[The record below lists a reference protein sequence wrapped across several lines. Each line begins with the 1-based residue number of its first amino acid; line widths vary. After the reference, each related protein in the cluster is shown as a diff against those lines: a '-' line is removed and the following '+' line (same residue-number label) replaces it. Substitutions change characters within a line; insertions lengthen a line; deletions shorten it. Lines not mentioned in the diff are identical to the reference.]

1 MDTVNFWT
9 RERFPIVYEE
19 GKPKSVLVDITTFEQ
34 MELILDNLV
43 AREGEPEDTILAA
56 SSAVKTLVERA
67 RRTPPTLDWERQLN
81 EL

>member
-1 MDTVNFWT
+1 MDTANFWT

-43 AREGEPEDTILAA
+43 TRESEPEDTILAA

-67 RRTPPTLDWERQLN
+67 RRTLPTLDWERQLN